1 MIGLN
6 IEIGIILISLL
17 FLLFLSMVE
26 SAIAQASPLVLRMMT
41 ERSDKQ
47 EYPLLPI
54 VLEDKMQILL
64 PLHFGSQIC
73 VITAAILITHL
84 SLRTWST
91 HGLIHSFIIIILLSA
106 VFHQLLPRLLTLN

>member
-6 IEIGIILISLL
+6 IEMGIILLSLL
-17 FLLFLSMVE
+17 LLLFLSLIE

-47 EYPLLPI
+47 ECPLLLI
-54 VLEDKMQILL
+54 VLEDKMKILV

-84 SLRTWST
+84 SLRT
-91 HGLIHSFIIIILLSA
+91 
-106 VFHQLLPRLLTLN
+106 